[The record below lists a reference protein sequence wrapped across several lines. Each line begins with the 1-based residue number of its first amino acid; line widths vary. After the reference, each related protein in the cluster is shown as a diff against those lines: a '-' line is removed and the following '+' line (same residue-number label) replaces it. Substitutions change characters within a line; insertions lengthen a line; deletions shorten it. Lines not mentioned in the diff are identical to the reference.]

1 MCLAP
6 GVTVGLV
13 TLIFHLII
21 GITHGGPVAVPDVSA
36 YLSVPQWIYGGILP
50 DDLAFHPGYGLLL
63 APWGWLSGE
72 QLHSVALLTN
82 GFLAACCVP
91 LAVRFAVTLGANRQ
105 IQWLTASLVA
115 VFSALSSGSRIAWP
129 ETLIIALLLGTAL
142 LIQREDWRRAGALV
156 GLGLAVHPRLAVLVA
171 SLILLALT
179 HRRTLVPVLQG
190 LLPTSFATA
199 GVLTVTGT
207 WQFMRVSSAT
217 SFDNSSNAVATLMGQ
232 WLAFVGATGGLAAL
246 GLGSALAAIPRQRRC
261 DMKAF
266 LALSALGMFLLGGW
280 TLAGSARVDTLL
292 YGRYIAPWTLC
303 LALVGLVALSKSQVG
318 RFASSA
324 TVAVTGIALIVCL
337 AAVSETFEPSRRIMT
352 LELGILWSLF
362 DNRLVPILTVAAALG
377 IIGILSIKRGM
388 LISTFLLIAV
398 SVSST
403 WVNHQHLHKVGQIS
417 QGQVT
422 AAKALPEATTCLA
435 HDSSSKHY
443 AMWLYRLEL
452 PAVQHQRLD
461 LSAGSTPCGSYVI
474 ADIDALKSCEGAQM
488 IIQEP
493 RASWGLWQ
501 YPSEGCG

>member
-1 MCLAP
+1 
-6 GVTVGLV
+6 
-13 TLIFHLII
+13 
-21 GITHGGPVAVPDVSA
+21 
-36 YLSVPQWIYGGILP
+36 
-50 DDLAFHPGYGLLL
+50 
-63 APWGWLSGE
+63 
-72 QLHSVALLTN
+72 
-82 GFLAACCVP
+82 
-91 LAVRFAVTLGANRQ
+91 
-105 IQWLTASLVA
+105 
-115 VFSALSSGSRIAWP
+115 
-129 ETLIIALLLGTAL
+129 
-142 LIQREDWRRAGALV
+142 
-156 GLGLAVHPRLAVLVA
+156 
-171 SLILLALT
+171 
-179 HRRTLVPVLQG
+179 
-190 LLPTSFATA
+190 
-199 GVLTVTGT
+199 
-207 WQFMRVSSAT
+207 
-217 SFDNSSNAVATLMGQ
+217 
-232 WLAFVGATGGLAAL
+232 
-246 GLGSALAAIPRQRRC
+246 
-261 DMKAF
+261 
-266 LALSALGMFLLGGW
+266 
-280 TLAGSARVDTLL
+280 
-292 YGRYIAPWTLC
+292 
-303 LALVGLVALSKSQVG
+303 
-318 RFASSA
+318 
-324 TVAVTGIALIVCL
+324 
-337 AAVSETFEPSRRIMT
+337 MT